1 MSASSICWMNRNARS
16 WGSSAWS
23 SQGLYARYLT
33 GGNRR
38 IVLRDRQS
46 FRVRIVQLGR
56 EHFGTC
62 EFQEGESSYLACD
75 ATLCTSPAYS
85 SCASE
90 DCGHIILCERHNEIC
105 PACGLTFCRSADG
118 RLRDCFYDHETSG
131 QCEHSLIAPVLARLE
146 EQLAMPSQAALREF
160 VKRDGD
166 GFGNPLPEE
175 VPTDFALAALCLRGC
190 IEDIPFSARVQQ
202 ENAQRERRVARQR
215 EARACRKLGL
225 EITAIRAPYN
235 RVDLYKRSTVLIASG
250 ALVTRAF
257 SGRPHYAQQS
267 ELLRLIGI
275 HKQEDF
281 VRDRLNALENARPAL
296 FNFLLHRAQDI
307 AQRVS
312 RQTDTQQPALF

>member
-75 ATLCTSPAYS
+75 ATLCTSPGYS
-85 SCASE
+85 SCASD

-146 EQLAMPSQAALREF
+146 EQLAMPSPATLREF

-215 EARACRKLGL
+215 EARACRKLG
-225 EITAIRAPYN
+225 R
-235 RVDLYKRSTVLIASG
+235 
-250 ALVTRAF
+250 
-257 SGRPHYAQQS
+257 RPHYAQQS